1 MPENT
6 FIYDTVYEEFRE
18 ELQFTDDEMSEAI
31 MFWEDRSLFDEL
43 MYRVKRRKWQEEDEL
58 MYRVKR
64 RKWQE
69 EQRNKWIQGEQ
80 PEYTVPEDCPFWLY
94 KTNSLTKLKNST
106 VHYVNSQTMN

>member
-43 MYRVKRRKWQEEDEL
+43 MYRVKRRKWQEE
-58 MYRVKR
+58 
-64 RKWQE
+64 
-69 EQRNKWIQGEQ
+69 QRNKWLQGEQ
-80 PEYTVPEDCPFWLY
+80 PEYTVPEDCPFWHTQGSYFIIALFCCL
-94 KTNSLTKLKNST
+94 SRAKNDRDPNLQK
-106 VHYVNSQTMN
+106 YPNER

>member
-43 MYRVKRRKWQEEDEL
+43 MYRVKRRKWQEE
-58 MYRVKR
+58 
-64 RKWQE
+64 
-69 EQRNKWIQGEQ
+69 QRNKWLQGEQ
-80 PEYTVPEDCPFWLY
+80 PEYTVPEDCPFWQLIICSPLCGGEPC
-94 KTNSLTKLKNST
+94 KKR
-106 VHYVNSQTMN
+106 

>member
-43 MYRVKRRKWQEEDEL
+43 CLLYTSDAADE
-58 MYRVKR
+58 
-64 RKWQE
+64 
-69 EQRNKWIQGEQ
+69 
-80 PEYTVPEDCPFWLY
+80 
-94 KTNSLTKLKNST
+94 S
-106 VHYVNSQTMN
+106 

>member
-43 MYRVKRRKWQEEDEL
+43 MYSCL
-58 MYRVKR
+58 L
-64 RKWQE
+64 
-69 EQRNKWIQGEQ
+69 
-80 PEYTVPEDCPFWLY
+80 YTSPSPRDR
-94 KTNSLTKLKNST
+94 
-106 VHYVNSQTMN
+106 

>member
-43 MYRVKRRKWQEEDEL
+43 MYLSIIK
-58 MYRVKR
+58 
-64 RKWQE
+64 
-69 EQRNKWIQGEQ
+69 I
-80 PEYTVPEDCPFWLY
+80 
-94 KTNSLTKLKNST
+94 
-106 VHYVNSQTMN
+106 

>member
-1 MPENT
+1 MPEHT

-43 MYRVKRRKWQEEDEL
+43 MYRVKL
-58 MYRVKR
+58 

-69 EQRNKWIQGEQ
+69 EQRNKWMQGEQ
-80 PEYTVPEDCPFWLY
+80 PQYSIPEDCPF
-94 KTNSLTKLKNST
+94 
-106 VHYVNSQTMN
+106 

>member
-43 MYRVKRRKWQEEDEL
+43 MYRVKRRKWQEE
-58 MYRVKR
+58 
-64 RKWQE
+64 
-69 EQRNKWIQGEQ
+69 QRNKWLQGEQ
-80 PEYTVPEDCPFWLY
+80 PEYEFQRIVHFNTETGQLFYSCPFLLPEPC
-94 KTNSLTKLKNST
+94 KKR
-106 VHYVNSQTMN
+106 